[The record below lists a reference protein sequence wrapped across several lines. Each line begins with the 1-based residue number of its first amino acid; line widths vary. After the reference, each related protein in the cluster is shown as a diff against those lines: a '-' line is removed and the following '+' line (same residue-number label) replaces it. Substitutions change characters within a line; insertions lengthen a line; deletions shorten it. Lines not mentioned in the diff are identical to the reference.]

1 MHGLEPVRCMADQRI
16 LLDFIGK
23 RTAIDGFTAG
33 SSYNKVVTLRR
44 SKHVQQV
51 AYNMC
56 AAFIRDPFIYTIANS

>member
-33 SSYNKVVTLRR
+33 SSYNKVD
-44 SKHVQQV
+44 QV
-51 AYNMC
+51 LY
-56 AAFIRDPFIYTIANS
+56 RYIA